1 MSSNPNKRTK
11 SLQVRIT
18 EETDQRLTV
27 LSRMLGLPRS
37 TCVALA
43 LGLYLSQQE
52 RALGIVKRA
61 AETTGDEMGQ
71 PLQKDVPAAGK
82 QEQLWPSKGP
92 RGKRGVNV

>member
-18 EETDQRLTV
+18 EDADQRLTV

-52 RALGIVKRA
+52 RAFGIVKHV
-61 AETTGDEMGQ
+61 AEKVGGEMGQ
-71 PLQKDVPAAGK
+71 PPREDLQAAGK
-82 QEQLWPSKGP
+82 QEKLWPSKGP
-92 RGKRGVNV
+92 RGKRGVHV